1 METRKG
7 RTYVQNLRHKG
18 EPTSFHGKSRDGRW
32 VLGKVSAPPGDR
44 HKIEIFKKSGLS
56 LSALQAKS
64 CCVGLDS
71 DW

>member
-44 HKIEIFKKSGLS
+44 HKIEIF
-56 LSALQAKS
+56 
-64 CCVGLDS
+64 
-71 DW
+71 